1 MRGSDA
7 MQESLFMVAK
17 LEDFVPGDD
26 SLRGILELV
35 NDALRRLDGLFD
47 AIYAASGRD
56 SIAPEKLV
64 RALLLQIFYSVR
76 SERQLMEQIR
86 YNLLFCLTM
95 EERVWDHSVFSKNR
109 DRLLEHESNRVV
121 FFEVLA
127 LAEQQKLLSKDHV
140 SVDGALIQ
148 EWPARRV
155 FVRRTD
161 RTRINRL
168 NVRKFPFLEVTPIDR
183 QAASNADYTNPFS
196 PFRIFIFLA
205 HQLMLRADGQ
215 ARDISPALGGDRTPP
230 VFAPRR

>member
-1 MRGSDA
+1 

-121 FFEVLA
+121 FFRSA
-127 LAEQQKLLSKDHV
+127 GIGRAAK
-140 SVDGALIQ
+140 A
-148 EWPARRV
+148 
-155 FVRRTD
+155 FVEGSR
-161 RTRINRL
+161 
-168 NVRKFPFLEVTPIDR
+168 
-183 QAASNADYTNPFS
+183 
-196 PFRIFIFLA
+196 
-205 HQLMLRADGQ
+205 
-215 ARDISPALGGDRTPP
+215 LGGRHADSGMARQKSFRPKNGSNP
-230 VFAPRR
+230 NKSA